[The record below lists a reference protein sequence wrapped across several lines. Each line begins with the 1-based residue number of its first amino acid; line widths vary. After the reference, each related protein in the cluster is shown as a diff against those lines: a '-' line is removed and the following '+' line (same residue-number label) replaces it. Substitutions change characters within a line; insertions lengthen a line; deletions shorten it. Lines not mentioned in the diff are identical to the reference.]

1 MMIFLS
7 IGIGL
12 EKMDKSYKVV
22 PYQVINHNDAI
33 VDENEPWNNM
43 PAYNSYEKR
52 FRIVSTETGEILDD
66 AQGYGYKTAEKAHA
80 AYAYK
85 TRDKSKDKEK
95 QAKKR
100 HIQHW
105 LKEHKDFAEAMED
118 VALDVAKGVYKKF
131 DAALVKKLL
140 AEFELT
146 PDFTA
151 GELLKVW
158 EVTEVE

>member
-1 MMIFLS
+1 
-7 IGIGL
+7 
-12 EKMDKSYKVV
+12 MDKGYKVI
-22 PYQVINHNDAI
+22 PYK
-33 VDENEPWNNM
+33 VD
-43 PAYNSYEKR
+43 SHGKREKR
-52 FRIVSTETGEILDD
+52 YRIVSTETGKIIDD

-118 VALDVAKGVYKKF
+118 VALDVAKGAYDKF
-131 DAALVKKLL
+131 DAVLVKKLL

-158 EVTEVE
+158 KVTEV